1 MVGNEV
7 VVVVRSQWIFVRTFM
22 KVRTNTNCNNCV
34 KYLNFVR
41 CNKLAP
47 VKVKLKVFEAC
58 VTSTLL
64 YNCEAFGK
72 NVPKDLENYYFR
84 LLKCALGVRANT
96 PNNIVLIESG
106 MLPVRALIY
115 RRQLKFYRRYK
126 SNLVNGTVRKE
137 IFDKLLVENIGFIN
151 HYELLDQTYS
161 NVDHITSHFQQNLR
175 SDIQSCN
182 SIDSHYKHY
191 IYMKLNPDLKRSDFI
206 YNLNSCDDVITRFR
220 LGSHSLPI
228 ETGRWLRVKREDRL
242 CKFCNVF
249 GDEYHFIYDCSL
261 IDRSDFPDL
270 PPELCD
276 LWNYSNIVEFFRK
289 LRKTE
294 FL

>member
-1 MVGNEV
+1 M
-7 VVVVRSQWIFVRTFM
+7 
-22 KVRTNTNCNNCV
+22 
-34 KYLNFVR
+34 
-41 CNKLAP
+41 
-47 VKVKLKVFEAC
+47 
-58 VTSTLL
+58 
-64 YNCEAFGK
+64 
-72 NVPKDLENYYFR
+72 
-84 LLKCALGVRANT
+84 GVRANT
-96 PNNIVLIESG
+96 PDNIVLIESG

-228 ETGRWLRVKREDRL
+228 ETGRWSRVNPIHAGLLR
-242 CKFCNVF
+242 
-249 GDEYHFIYDCSL
+249 G
-261 IDRSDFPDL
+261 
-270 PPELCD
+270 
-276 LWNYSNIVEFFRK
+276 
-289 LRKTE
+289 
-294 FL
+294 